1 MRHLEKKLLPLP
13 ALLILLG
20 GMTVG
25 LAPAARQ
32 ESPSQAQ
39 TPPSEPPIPSVPI
52 IRIVGP
58 AKPKIPIAIPAFQAS
73 ADGRA
78 RDLAK
83 ETRDTLRDDLDFSG
97 YFSIVPEEYHKLVR
111 PDSGGHIPFKE
122 WLGVGAEDLMM
133 GELHLEASNLVCE
146 GRLYDTSD
154 QKVLFGKLYR
164 GEPDLARVIAH
175 RMSNE
180 IVQQH
185 TGQPGIALTRIAF
198 VSQVGKAKE
207 IYVMDYDGA
216 RSKRITG
223 NGSINLS
230 PAWSPDGKE
239 IAFVSYRTG
248 TPELMIISNDGALR
262 AAFPQQGELNSAPSW
277 SPDGSAVAFSSS
289 RDGNAEIYL
298 LRLSDRSLK
307 RLTNNDGIDTSP
319 TWSPDGRQIA
329 FTSDRAG
336 SPHIYVM
343 AADGGGVH
351 NVTPEVSYCD
361 AASWSPLGDKIAFT
375 ARVAGG
381 FDIFVRDVKA
391 YEADPRSGPIGRLTE
406 NSNINEW
413 PRWSPDGRHLAFAS
427 NRTGNF
433 DIYTMDL
440 DGSHLRRLT
449 HGGNSYSPAWSR

>member
-1 MRHLEKKLLPLP
+1 MKHLEKRFVLMAP
-13 ALLILLG
+13 LILLG
-20 GMTVG
+20 GMAAA
-25 LAPAARQ
+25 LAVAARQ
-32 ESPSQAQ
+32 ESPAQ
-39 TPPSEPPIPSVPI
+39 GQSPPPEAPIPTAPI
-52 IRIVGP
+52 IQIVGA
-58 AKPKIPIAIPAFQAS
+58 AKPKIPIAVPSFQA
-73 ADGRA
+73 ATDGRA
-78 RDLAK
+78 KDLSK
-83 ETRDTLRDDLDFSG
+83 ETRDTLRDDLDISG

-351 NVTPEVSYCD
+351 NITPEVSYCD

-391 YEADPRSGPIGRLTE
+391 YEADPRIGPIGRLTE

>member
-1 MRHLEKKLLPLP
+1 MVRRIVWLSAPLAFAA
-13 ALLILLG
+13 ALLG
-20 GMTVG
+20 
-25 LAPAARQ
+25 AARPQ
-32 ESPSQAQ
+32 APSPGG
-39 TPPSEPPIPSVPI
+39 TPSADAPIPSVPI
-52 IRIVGP
+52 IRIVRA
-58 AKPKIPIAIPAFQAS
+58 AKPKIPIALPAFTALVDPRVQ
-73 ADGRA
+73 GIA
-78 RDLAK
+78 RTVHDALN
-83 ETRDTLRDDLDFSG
+83 DDLDFSG
-97 YFSIVPEEYHKLVR
+97 YFSLVPEEYHKLVHAD
-111 PDSGGHIPFKE
+111 PSGRINYKE
-122 WLGVGAEDLMM
+122 WIGVGADAPVFGQVAL
-133 GELHLEASNLVCE
+133 
-146 GRLYDTSD
+146 D
-154 QKVLFGKLYR
+154 QGNIVFEGKLFDTADLKLLLGKRYR

-175 RMSNE
+175 KLSNE
-180 IVQQH
+180 IVQQF
-185 TGQPGIALTRIAF
+185 TDQPGIFLTKIAF

-216 RSKRITG
+216 RAKRITG

-248 TPELMIISNDGALR
+248 TPELMVINNDGALR

-343 AADGGGVH
+343 DADGGGVH

-381 FDIFVRDVKA
+381 FDIFVRDVRA
-391 YEADPRSGPIGRLTE
+391 YEADPRTGPIGRLTE

-440 DGSHLRRLT
+440 DGSHMRRLT
-449 HGGNSYSPAWSR
+449 HGGSSYSPAWSR